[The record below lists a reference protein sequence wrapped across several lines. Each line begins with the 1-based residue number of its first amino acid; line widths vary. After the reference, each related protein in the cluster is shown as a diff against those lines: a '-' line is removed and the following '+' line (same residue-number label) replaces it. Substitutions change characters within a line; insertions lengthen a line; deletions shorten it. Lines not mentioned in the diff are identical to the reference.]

1 MRRTMKRIL
10 ACVLALAMMLGV
22 LPAVSAAEPPTGTVV
37 LADSNGAAPIYI
49 DRDGADYD
57 GLSLISMAVAEDFG
71 AITGQSSKV
80 CAVATAAEAKNQ
92 VLEPGI
98 KDNVVDKIGSESV
111 VIIAGT
117 LEDKLIRDLN
127 LDWDITPSG
136 ESFKAPDFE
145 RYQIKVVASGSQTRV
160 VVAGADKRGTFYG
173 LFHITQD
180 LGGVSPWIWWADVVP
195 AHRDS
200 LAFSPAEL
208 ETVSRRPSV
217 NYRGFFFN
225 D

>member
-80 CAVATAAEAKNQ
+80 CAVATAAEAKTRSSSRASRTM
-92 VLEPGI
+92 LWI
-98 KDNVVDKIGSESV
+98 KSV
-111 VIIAGT
+111 P
-117 LEDKLIRDLN
+117 R
-127 LDWDITPSG
+127 
-136 ESFKAPDFE
+136 
-145 RYQIKVVASGSQTRV
+145 ASS
-160 VVAGADKRGTFYG
+160 
-173 LFHITQD
+173 
-180 LGGVSPWIWWADVVP
+180 S
-195 AHRDS
+195 
-200 LAFSPAEL
+200 SPAP
-208 ETVSRRPSV
+208 SRTS
-217 NYRGFFFN
+217 
-225 D
+225 